1 MEDLASIEPYPLE
14 FFPNGGT
21 GVGRFGSNFL
31 SRGKCEGFNF
41 YFHLIIVELDF
52 TTLDDGFGNS
62 AQVRSIL
69 T

>member
-1 MEDLASIEPYPLE
+1 VKDLASIELYPLE

-21 GVGRFGSNFL
+21 GAGRFGSNFL
-31 SRGKCEGFNF
+31 SRGKCEGFQF